1 VTAPNQTFSGL
12 SSEEA
17 ARRLGERGPNQI
29 IPSRFDSTLSEAR
42 KILMDPLG
50 LMLLS
55 LGLLYLI
62 VGSKTDAIILFFAY
76 LPVTGVDVLLQVRAN
91 RALKALHSNI
101 IDTAKVIRDG
111 RVQEIPTKDIVF
123 GDLIVF
129 EEGQLLPADG
139 TVIESHNL
147 SVNEAPLTGES
158 VPVEKSVGSEFFGGT
173 TPLQGRGIGQ
183 VQKTAKDTRIG
194 SIASL
199 LKGTGSESTPLQK
212 RVNHLIKRFFV
223 AALFLAFLLFLIEWW
238 RGNSWIQSLIVA
250 VTFGMAAIPEE
261 FPLVFVLYLSLGA
274 WRLSRHGVLVKSLPS
289 VEALGSVD
297 VICTDKTGTLTEGR
311 FQLESL
317 TPLRD
322 LNPELL
328 WKSALMACEVAVVD
342 SLEAAIVEKGS
353 PYLNLLKG
361 WHLQWDYPFEPLGK
375 HMSHVWQ
382 NQEGECL
389 ISMKG
394 AVEGVIE
401 HCQLSTDERNQ
412 LNHLTNAAVQ
422 KGKRVLGLA
431 YREGRCTGERTFDE
445 QGLRFIG
452 LFVFNDPT
460 RESARHA
467 VLECQKAGIEIKM
480 LTGDH
485 PGTAH
490 AVADEIGM
498 EHDHQLLF
506 TGDELSKM
514 KVEDRWKAF
523 QQGALFSRV
532 LPEQKYEMVQALK
545 ATGKVVA
552 MTGDGINDAPA
563 LKLADIGISM
573 GLNATDVARSTAQ
586 MILIKNDFKGIVEAV
601 FEGRRIFQ
609 NLRRSFS
616 YLIAFHVPIILL
628 AFLPPL
634 LGWGDLLLPI
644 HIVFLELIIHPVS
657 AFGFESLPSNE
668 GQSKTLLSPRRFGES
683 VIAGGLLS
691 LVSVC
696 LYRMHPDSLDIEA
709 ARTLSLSTVLFGT
722 IAFIFMETGKAT
734 TLRAVLMGSTILG
747 LTLLLVRVPAL
758 GGVFHFSQLSF
769 REIGLALIL
778 GFGSAIPT
786 LILRVKA
793 V

>member
-1 VTAPNQTFSGL
+1 
-12 SSEEA
+12 
-17 ARRLGERGPNQI
+17 
-29 IPSRFDSTLSEAR
+29 
-42 KILMDPLG
+42 MG

-55 LGLLYLI
+55 LGLLYLL
-62 VGSKTDAIILFFAY
+62 VGSKTDAVILFFAY
-76 LPVTGVDVLLQVRAN
+76 LPVTGVDVLLQVRAH
-91 RALKALHSNI
+91 RALKALHSSI
-101 IDTAKVIRDG
+101 VDTAKVIRDG
-111 RVQEIPTKDIVF
+111 RVQEIPTRDIVV

-129 EEGQLLPADG
+129 EEGQLFPADG

-158 VPVEKSVGSEFFGGT
+158 VPVEKSVGADFFGGT

-194 SIASL
+194 RIASL
-199 LKGTGSESTPLQK
+199 LKHTESEDTPLQK
-212 RVNHLIKRFFV
+212 RVNHLIKRFFI
-223 AALFLAFLLFLIEWW
+223 AALFLALLLFLIEWW

-317 TPLRD
+317 TPLKD
-322 LNPELL
+322 INPELL

-342 SLEAAIVEKGS
+342 SLEAAIVEKGN
-353 PYLNLLKG
+353 PYKNLLEG

-389 ISMKG
+389 IAMKG

-401 HCQLSTDERNQ
+401 HCHLSTDERNQ
-412 LNHLTNAAVQ
+412 LNQLTNAAVQ

-431 YREGRCTGERTFDE
+431 YREGRCTGERTLDE
-445 QGLRFIG
+445 KGLRFIG

-552 MTGDGINDAPA
+552 MTGDGINDTPA

-573 GLNATDVARSTAQ
+573 GVNATDVARSTAQ
-586 MILIKNDFKGIVEAV
+586 MILLKNDFKGIVKAV

-616 YLIAFHVPIILL
+616 YLIAFHVPIIVL

-644 HIVFLELIIHPVS
+644 HIVLLELIIHPVS
-657 AFGFESLPSNE
+657 AFGFESLPSIE

-691 LVSVC
+691 LVSLC
-696 LYRMHPDSLDIEA
+696 LYRMRPDSLDIEA

-722 IAFIFMETGKAT
+722 VAFIFMETGKAT
-734 TLRAVLMGSTILG
+734 TLRAILMGLTILG
-747 LTLLLVRVPAL
+747 LTLLLVRVPDI

-769 REIGLALIL
+769 KEIGLALIL
-778 GFGSAIPT
+778 GVGSAIPT